1 MARGDVCGRGA
12 AGLTLRCDRSWS
24 YKHFS
29 LHDVVRPNS
38 KCPRMTQKKCTS
50 LVTVCSLPDGNI
62 KTWSTWNNSL
72 KSYAVDHRTFK
83 RHKCTLLDRVIRYK
97 QVNTTAI
104 LGSGYS
110 KRVGYNR
117 ETHSGRTF
125 VGHVQ
130 RLMDRETFTDT
141 HSRDTFGYLNST
153 YNQGQENILMQFSG
167 RI

>member
-104 LGSGYS
+104 LGSWYS
-110 KRVGYNR
+110 SWVQSWNTFRTHIR
-117 ETHSGRTF
+117 WTCSETDGQRNIHRYTF
-125 VGHVQ
+125 Q
-130 RLMDRETFTDT
+130 R
-141 HSRDTFGYLNST
+141 H
-153 YNQGQENILMQFSG
+153 I
-167 RI
+167 RIS